1 MTPSEREF
9 GELRSDVRNVA
20 RSVGELGRTNSAEHA
35 ANAARFDRLADF
47 VQKALDG
54 KADKDWVK
62 SIDEDVDGLKTSRDR
77 FDGARLL
84 LWGSAS
90 AVIGAVGYF
99 IHS

>member
-9 GELRSDVRNVA
+9 GELRSDVRSVA
-20 RSVGELGRTNSAEHA
+20 RSVDELRRTNSAEDA
-35 ANAARFDRLADF
+35 ANAVRFERLAESLR
-47 VQKALDG
+47 KALDG
-54 KADKDWVK
+54 KADKDWVEG
-62 SIDEDVDGLKTSRDR
+62 IDEDVDGLKTSRDR

-90 AVIGAVGYF
+90 AVIGAFGYF